1 MGDVK
6 DAVKGTP
13 RKSKKKKSSDNGNLQ
28 QRVASLMD
36 DVSDCI
42 IQKDDDVHTEGDAA
56 KAENMRKAGLLRA
69 VHTLLACSKNLL
81 EDY

>member
-1 MGDVK
+1 MGYVK

-13 RKSKKKKSSDNGNLQ
+13 RKKKGYTGGNLNLQ
-28 QRVASLMD
+28 ERVVLIMN

-42 IQKDDDVHTEGDAA
+42 VQKDSDVGTEGEGA

-69 VHTLLACSKNLL
+69 VHALLACSKNLL